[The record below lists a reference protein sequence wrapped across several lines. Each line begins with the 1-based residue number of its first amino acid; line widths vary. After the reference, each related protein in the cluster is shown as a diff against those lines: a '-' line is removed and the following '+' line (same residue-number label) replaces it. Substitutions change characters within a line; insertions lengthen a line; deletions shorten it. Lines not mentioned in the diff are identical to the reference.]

1 MFDRF
6 ASDEPPDVP
15 DAKWDTLDAL
25 ESRRVPPDA
34 LDDEPDFPLT
44 ELNDLLP
51 ADDDYLPG
59 EWADLTGTADDPP
72 LDYEPERDGQ
82 PVFSAV
88 SAAPT
93 LTLPG
98 FGEAENDQIEAVAIE
113 TQDIEE
119 VGWAVV
125 QTARFFGQ
133 ELSDGGQPIYTVN
146 ALNIADTNTGLSA
159 AILRIAQFDNLERAQ
174 DFYVELQVQVG
185 RELSADEVGML
196 AESIASPLAHTAWQ
210 PIPIEDAYS
219 IVEEMEAFDQDNPP
233 ADLDL
238 RPVMAGPEQVVY
250 EPCAG
255 SPENG
260 QSGVFI
266 GRFLMDGRHP
276 EPLRTDYRLIGTYDS
291 HAANEVVYGL
301 QAIQSEMRALL
312 DEDVSRADQAMLSAA
327 RDIAVD
333 NGLIASDGHLFDGL
347 PFDDRI
353 PLDQLLQSLPITPDF
368 TGQAVPERGVPEAQ
382 HVGFALDLG

>member
-25 ESRRVPPDA
+25 EPRRVPP
-34 LDDEPDFPLT
+34 DDEPDFPPT

-88 SAAPT
+88 SAVPT

-133 ELSDGGQPIYTVN
+133 ELVSEGQPIYTVN

-159 AILRIAQFDNLERAQ
+159 AILRIAQFDDLGRAQ
-174 DFYVELQVQVG
+174 DFYAELQIQVG
-185 RELSADEVGML
+185 RELSADEVGTV
-196 AESIASPLAHTAWQ
+196 AESIAPLGAHAVWQ
-210 PIPIEDAYS
+210 PISIDDAYT
-219 IVEEMEAFDQDNPP
+219 IVEEMEAFDRDNPP
-233 ADLDL
+233 TDFDL
-238 RPVMAGPEQVVY
+238 RSVMVGLEHVVY
-250 EPCAG
+250 EACV
-255 SPENG
+255 SDPENG
-260 QSGVFI
+260 QSGVFV

-276 EPLRTDYRLIGTYDS
+276 EPLRTDYRLIGTYDP
-291 HAANEVVYGL
+291 HVANEVVYGL
-301 QAIQSEMRALL
+301 QAIQSEMRALI

-333 NGLIASDGHLFDGL
+333 NGLIAADGHLFDGL

-353 PLDQLLQSLPITPDF
+353 ALDHLLQSLPITPDF
-368 TGQAVPERGVPEAQ
+368 THEAMPDRGVPEAQ
-382 HVGFALDLG
+382 QVGFALDLG